1 MFNNFYLGQEGKA
14 GMATLTVLNVDIKKL
29 GDQLKADLP
38 AYAKPMFIRL
48 TSGIEHTGM
57 LS

>member
-1 MFNNFYLGQEGKA
+1 
-14 GMATLTVLNVDIKKL
+14 MATLTVLNVDIKKL